1 VGTGLFSS
9 SGEVLD
15 FAQKSDVDNGFVSKP
30 NRSLTT
36 VGGIKIEFPQSISIG
51 IEGYYKQVFD
61 RTYVFSD
68 IGSNQRHYYTNGE
81 GQIWGFDL
89 MLRKM
94 EGRYIDGW
102 IAYSFNSAMYREP
115 DVPSDRNSYAN
126 VSSSVSNEWYYP
138 SFHRFHVLNLI
149 ANIKPTEKFTI
160 TTRFGLASGV
170 LLPAV
175 TTGKQPYSVAVLDEN
190 GTQINTI
197 QKWKQI
203 TRRDN
208 DNRVD
213 VSLPLDIK
221 FSFFRFNRHGK
232 AHQEFYIAVE
242 NVLSLIHTPKG
253 NTTFNAYTGEE
264 NTGSMNASYDI
275 PIPIP
280 SFGFKWSY

>member
-1 VGTGLFSS
+1 
-9 SGEVLD
+9 
-15 FAQKSDVDNGFVSKP
+15 
-30 NRSLTT
+30 
-36 VGGIKIEFPQSISIG
+36 
-51 IEGYYKQVFD
+51 
-61 RTYVFSD
+61 
-68 IGSNQRHYYTNGE
+68 
-81 GQIWGFDL
+81 

-115 DVPSDRNSYAN
+115 DVPSDPNAYTNLTNS
-126 VSSSVSNEWYYP
+126 VSSTWYYP

-149 ANIKPTEKFTI
+149 ANVKPTEKFTI
-160 TTRFGLASGV
+160 TTRFGVASGV
-170 LLPAV
+170 LLPEVA
-175 TTGKQPYSVAVLDEN
+175 TGKQPYLVAVLDKN
-190 GTQINTI
+190 GNLDPANPVI

-203 TRRDN
+203 TRRNN

-221 FSFFRFNRHGK
+221 FSFFRFSRHGK
-232 AHQEFYIAVE
+232 AHQEFYIAIE

-253 NTTFNAYTGEE
+253 NTTFNVYTGEE
-264 NTGSMNASYDI
+264 DTGSMSASYDI